1 MKELSRLV
9 TNESARV
16 GSRAKGSPCGPAH
29 GGAMLKNTIDRMCNF
44 RNAGLQLLLLCCAT
58 VASAAPA
65 CPTPAVAH
73 VARGVGPGQGV
84 ARRRPTS
91 HEPDSD
97 LCRLVSNE
105 SGP

>member
-1 MKELSRLV
+1 
-9 TNESARV
+9 
-16 GSRAKGSPCGPAH
+16 
-29 GGAMLKNTIDRMCNF
+29 MCNF
-44 RNAGLQLLLLCCAT
+44 RNDGLQLLLLYCAT

-65 CPTPAVAH
+65 RATPAVAH

-105 SGP
+105 SVPRLRFVSQNDEKNVYLTCRLV